1 MSSTPIPNSHFE
13 NVFEIPPHIT
23 SQTCC
28 DFSKVTQNNI
38 LPPNKNNCASSCLFS
53 CPVPSVYPQPAVMM
67 ATPNRRRSA
76 LQELPVVLSPLS
88 VSLLE
93 DSILNDSNLSSFASP
108 APSPDEYIIRQRGR
122 RSISVTWSPPKNNTT
137 NNNSLKMTN
146 LNTSSSLSHSRS
158 PMKTP
163 TKNNN
168 NPQLQ
173 MVLRS
178 SPRKRLLMA
187 SEGLRPSL
195 NGSGMASL
203 EEKPTEVSPNQK
215 LLESTKRLRI
225 AEKSCAQQD
234 TKVPLSVYL
243 RGYSQDQLIDLIVN
257 QLVLTNPQLE
267 KKLKEELP
275 VPDIR

>member
-1 MSSTPIPNSHFE
+1 
-13 NVFEIPPHIT
+13 
-23 SQTCC
+23 
-28 DFSKVTQNNI
+28 
-38 LPPNKNNCASSCLFS
+38 
-53 CPVPSVYPQPAVMM
+53 MM

-88 VSLLE
+88 VSLLD
-93 DSILNDSNLSSFASP
+93 DSLLNDSNNLSRSFASP

-122 RSISVTWSPPKNNTT
+122 RSISVTWSPPKNGLASAN
-137 NNNSLKMTN
+137 NNNSSKMAN
-146 LNTSSSLSHSRS
+146 QNNCSPAGKYPRS

-163 TKNNN
+163 TKN

-187 SEGLRPSL
+187 SEGVRSSL
-195 NGSGMASL
+195 NGMASL
-203 EEKPTEVSPNQK
+203 DGMSKPAEISPNNK

-225 AEKSCAQQD
+225 AEKSYAQQD
-234 TKVPLSVYL
+234 TKVPLNVYL
-243 RGYSQDQLIDLIVN
+243 RGYSQDQLIDLVMN
-257 QLVLTNPQLE
+257 QLILNNPALE
-267 KKLKEELP
+267 RKMKEELP

>member
-1 MSSTPIPNSHFE
+1 
-13 NVFEIPPHIT
+13 
-23 SQTCC
+23 
-28 DFSKVTQNNI
+28 
-38 LPPNKNNCASSCLFS
+38 
-53 CPVPSVYPQPAVMM
+53 M

-88 VSLLE
+88 ISLLD
-93 DSILNDSNLSSFASP
+93 DSLLDSNLSRSFASP

-122 RSISVTWSPPKNNTT
+122 RSISVTWSPPKNL
-137 NNNSLKMTN
+137 NNNSAKMAN
-146 LNTSSSLSHSRS
+146 QNSNCSSPSTKFPRS

-163 TKNNN
+163 TKN

-195 NGSGMASL
+195 NGMASL
-203 EEKPTEVSPNQK
+203 EEVSPRDK

-234 TKVPLSVYL
+234 TKVPLNIYL
-243 RGYSQDQLIDLIVN
+243 RGYSQDQLIAMIMD
-257 QLVLTNPQLE
+257 QLVLNNPALE

>member
-1 MSSTPIPNSHFE
+1 
-13 NVFEIPPHIT
+13 
-23 SQTCC
+23 
-28 DFSKVTQNNI
+28 
-38 LPPNKNNCASSCLFS
+38 
-53 CPVPSVYPQPAVMM
+53 M

-88 VSLLE
+88 ISLLD
-93 DSILNDSNLSSFASP
+93 DSILDSNLSRSFASP

-122 RSISVTWSPPKNNTT
+122 RSISVTWSPPKLDTKAAN
-137 NNNSLKMTN
+137 NNNSLKMIN
-146 LNTSSSLSHSRS
+146 QNNFSPACKMPRS

-163 TKNNN
+163 TKN

-178 SPRKRLLMA
+178 SPRKRLLMS
-187 SEGLRPSL
+187 SEGLRSSM
-195 NGSGMASL
+195 NGMASL
-203 EEKPTEVSPNQK
+203 DEKPTEVSPSNK

-243 RGYSQDQLIDLIVN
+243 RGYSQEQLIDMIMN
-257 QLVLTNPQLE
+257 QMVLNNPALE
-267 KKLKEELP
+267 KKLKEDLP

>member
-1 MSSTPIPNSHFE
+1 
-13 NVFEIPPHIT
+13 
-23 SQTCC
+23 
-28 DFSKVTQNNI
+28 
-38 LPPNKNNCASSCLFS
+38 
-53 CPVPSVYPQPAVMM
+53 M

-88 VSLLE
+88 ISLLD
-93 DSILNDSNLSSFASP
+93 DSLLDSNLSRSFASP

-122 RSISVTWSPPKNNTT
+122 RSISVTWSPPKNL
-137 NNNSLKMTN
+137 NNNSAKMAN
-146 LNTSSSLSHSRS
+146 QNNNCSSPSTKFPRS

-163 TKNNN
+163 TKN

-195 NGSGMASL
+195 NGMASL
-203 EEKPTEVSPNQK
+203 EEVSPRDK

-234 TKVPLSVYL
+234 TKVPLNIYL
-243 RGYSQDQLIDLIVN
+243 RGYSQDQLIAMIMD
-257 QLVLTNPQLE
+257 QLVFNNPALE

>member
-1 MSSTPIPNSHFE
+1 
-13 NVFEIPPHIT
+13 
-23 SQTCC
+23 
-28 DFSKVTQNNI
+28 
-38 LPPNKNNCASSCLFS
+38 
-53 CPVPSVYPQPAVMM
+53 M

-88 VSLLE
+88 VSLLD
-93 DSILNDSNLSSFASP
+93 DSLLNDSNLSSFASP

-122 RSISVTWSPPKNNTT
+122 RSISVTWSPPKNN
-137 NNNSLKMTN
+137 NNSLKMTN
-146 LNTSSSLSHSRS
+146 LNGSGSPACKLLTSTRS

-163 TKNNN
+163 TK

-195 NGSGMASL
+195 NGMASL
-203 EEKPTEVSPNQK
+203 GEEKQSGAADISPNNK

-234 TKVPLSVYL
+234 SKVPLAVYL
-243 RGYSQDQLIDLIVN
+243 RGYSQDQLIEMIMS
-257 QLVLTNPQLE
+257 QMVLNNPGLE

>member
-1 MSSTPIPNSHFE
+1 
-13 NVFEIPPHIT
+13 
-23 SQTCC
+23 
-28 DFSKVTQNNI
+28 
-38 LPPNKNNCASSCLFS
+38 
-53 CPVPSVYPQPAVMM
+53 M

-88 VSLLE
+88 ISLLD
-93 DSILNDSNLSSFASP
+93 DSLLDSNLSRSFASP

-122 RSISVTWSPPKNNTT
+122 RSISVTWSPPKNL
-137 NNNSLKMTN
+137 NNNSAKMAN
-146 LNTSSSLSHSRS
+146 QNNNCSSPSTKFPRS

-163 TKNNN
+163 TKN

-195 NGSGMASL
+195 NGMASL
-203 EEKPTEVSPNQK
+203 EEVSPRDK

-234 TKVPLSVYL
+234 TKVPLNIYL
-243 RGYSQDQLIDLIVN
+243 RGYSQDQLIAMIMD
-257 QLVLTNPQLE
+257 QLVLNNPALE